1 MRTLFSSSIV
11 STLSS
16 LLFILI
22 LHVSLVSPLYGQA
35 VTSTPQEK
43 ELRAQQLMVQAMTQS
58 FLGYH
63 DKAIPIL
70 EEALKE
76 TPSSAT
82 INSALAESHEHLG
95 DFSSAIFYA
104 NQALQL
110 DRDEI
115 YFHRH
120 LIHLHIQSDDL
131 ENAEMQLESLL
142 ERFPRDSASLED
154 LVEIQSLLGKTRAAL
169 DTQNRLIEIE
179 GSQRSN
185 LEVKLHILKVLQE
198 WGQYESTLLALET
211 LVPQN
216 ISYKQELAL
225 FYISQNRPDD
235 AIKKLKEALVL
246 APSDPTLTSLLSRQY
261 EKAGNHA
268 EAEALFDTQN
278 ETAITDPDIGYQR
291 ALRLVT
297 TESESP
303 SSASTAKQLLHRVI
317 ELSPGHV
324 EATTLLGTL
333 LYEEGAFKEASP
345 LLKKAVEMN
354 PRAQDTWF
362 MATDAFYKSYDYPQ
376 ALLLAEESLLLFP
389 GQLPLLELSALAHVK
404 THDFES
410 ALKQFEE
417 YLHILDRNTPLSD
430 TESSLLKAVALA
442 YSGFAQGVLNQTTA
456 SDSLHSAALSLHP
469 DNAHVLSTTA
479 LSLAEQGRKLDEA
492 LKLAQQANK
501 IAPEDTGIMEIVG
514 RVYFKMQNL
523 QEAEQ
528 WLQKVVQSRMSS
540 PTTFEY
546 LGDLLL
552 EAGKP
557 TEAIASWKKS
567 IELYPDNP
575 IILEK
580 LRTHSN

>member
-1 MRTLFSSSIV
+1 MRTLFSSCIV
-11 STLSS
+11 SIRSS
-16 LLFILI
+16 LLLLFIL
-22 LHVSLVSPLYGQA
+22 HVTLASSLYGQA
-35 VTSTPQEK
+35 NSPQEK

-63 DKAIPIL
+63 DRAIPIL

-110 DRDEI
+110 DQDEI
-115 YFHRH
+115 HFHRH
-120 LIHLHIQSDDL
+120 LIHLHIQSDDI
-131 ENAEMQLESLL
+131 EHAGTLL
-142 ERFPRDSASLED
+142 TALLDRFPRDTASLED
-154 LVEIQSLLGKTRAAL
+154 LVEIQSLLGNTRAAL
-169 DTQNRLIEIE
+169 ETQNRLIEIE
-179 GSQRSN
+179 GAQRSN

-198 WGQYESTLLALET
+198 WDHYESTLLALET
-211 LVPQN
+211 LAPQN

-225 FYISQNRPDD
+225 FYTSQNRPED
-235 AIKKLKEALVL
+235 AIPKLKKALEL
-246 APSDPTLTSLLSRQY
+246 APADPTLTSLLSRQY
-261 EKAGNHA
+261 EKVGNHA
-268 EAEALFDTQN
+268 EAQALAEAQE
-278 ETAITDPDIGYQR
+278 ETAVTDPDIGYQR

-297 TESESP
+297 TDSESP
-303 SSASTAKQLLHRVI
+303 SSASTAKQLLRQVLD
-317 ELSPGHV
+317 LSPNHV
-324 EATTLLGTL
+324 DATTLLGTL

-345 LLKKAVEMN
+345 LLEKAVEMN
-354 PRAQDTWF
+354 PRAQDTWL
-362 MATDAFYKSYDYPQ
+362 MATDAFYRSYDYPQ

-389 GQLPLLELSALAHVK
+389 GQLPLLELSALAHLK
-404 THDFES
+404 THNYET
-410 ALKQFEE
+410 ALKQFGEF
-417 YLHILDRNTPLSD
+417 LQILDRNTPLSD
-430 TESSLLKAVALA
+430 VEASILKATALA
-442 YSGFAQGVLNQTTA
+442 YSGLAQGVLNQTIA
-456 SDSLHSAALSLHP
+456 SDSLHAAALSLHP
-469 DNAHVLSTTA
+469 DNPHVLSTTA
-479 LSLAEQGRKLDEA
+479 LSLAEQGRKLEEA
-492 LKLAQQANK
+492 LKFAQQANN
-501 IAPEDTGIMEIVG
+501 IAPEDTAIMEIVG

-528 WLQKVVQSRMSS
+528 WLQKVVQSQMSS

>member
-1 MRTLFSSSIV
+1 MRTLFSSCIV
-11 STLSS
+11 RTSSS
-16 LLFILI
+16 LLFIFI
-22 LHVSLVSPLYGQA
+22 LHLSLVSSLYGQA
-35 VTSTPQEK
+35 NTPTQQEK

-63 DKAIPIL
+63 DRAIPIF

-110 DRDEI
+110 DQDEI
-115 YFHRH
+115 HFHRH
-120 LIHLHIQSDDL
+120 LIHLHIQSDDI
-131 ENAEMQLESLL
+131 ERAETLL
-142 ERFPRDSASLED
+142 TGLLDRFPRDIASLED

-169 DTQNRLIEIE
+169 VTQNQLIEIE
-179 GSQRSN
+179 GSQRNN

-198 WGQYESTLLALET
+198 WNQYESTLLNLET
-211 LVPQN
+211 LSPQN
-216 ISYKQELAL
+216 IAYKQELAL
-225 FYISQNRPDD
+225 FFISQNRPED
-235 AIKKLKEALVL
+235 AIQKLKEALEI
-246 APSDPTLTSLLSRQY
+246 APSDPALTSLLSRQY

-268 EAEALFDTQN
+268 EAQALFEAQD
-278 ETAITDPDIGYQR
+278 ETTITDPDVAYQR

-297 TESESP
+297 EENDAP
-303 SSASTAKQLLHRVI
+303 SSAKQLLRRV
-317 ELSPGHV
+317 LDGYPDHV
-324 EATTLLGTL
+324 EANTLLGTL

-345 LLKKAVEMN
+345 FLKKAVEMN
-354 PRAQDTWF
+354 PRAQDTWL

-376 ALLLAEESLLLFP
+376 ALLMAEESLLLFP
-389 GQLPLLELSALAHVK
+389 GQLPLLELSALAHLK
-404 THDFES
+404 THNHET
-410 ALKQFEE
+410 ALTQFEE
-417 YLHILDRNTPLSD
+417 YLDILSRNSPLPD
-430 TESSLLKAVALA
+430 TESSVLKATALA
-442 YSGFAQGVLNQTTA
+442 YSGLAQGALSQSVA
-456 SDSLHSAALSLHP
+456 SDSLHAAALALHP
-469 DNAHVLSTTA
+469 DNEHVLSTTA
-479 LSLAEQGRKLDEA
+479 LSMAEQGKKLDEA
-492 LKLAQQANK
+492 LKYVLQANT
-501 IAPEDTGIMEIVG
+501 IAPEDPGIMEIVG

-523 QEAEQ
+523 QESEQ

>member
-1 MRTLFSSSIV
+1 
-11 STLSS
+11 
-16 LLFILI
+16 
-22 LHVSLVSPLYGQA
+22 
-35 VTSTPQEK
+35 
-43 ELRAQQLMVQAMTQS
+43 MTQS

-63 DKAIPIL
+63 DRAIPIF

-110 DRDEI
+110 DQDEI
-115 YFHRH
+115 HFHRH
-120 LIHLHIQSDDL
+120 LIHLHIQSDDI
-131 ENAEMQLESLL
+131 ERAETLL
-142 ERFPRDSASLED
+142 TGLLDRFPRDIASLED

-169 DTQNRLIEIE
+169 VTQNQLIEIE
-179 GSQRSN
+179 GSQRNN

-198 WGQYESTLLALET
+198 WNQYESTLLNLET
-211 LVPQN
+211 LSPQN
-216 ISYKQELAL
+216 IAYKQELAL
-225 FYISQNRPDD
+225 FFISQNRPED
-235 AIKKLKEALVL
+235 AIQKLKEALEI
-246 APSDPTLTSLLSRQY
+246 APSDPALTSLLSRQY

-268 EAEALFDTQN
+268 EAQALFEAQD
-278 ETAITDPDIGYQR
+278 ETTITDPDVAYQR

-297 TESESP
+297 EENDAP
-303 SSASTAKQLLHRVI
+303 SSAKQLLRRV
-317 ELSPGHV
+317 LDGYPDHV
-324 EATTLLGTL
+324 EANTLLGTL

-345 LLKKAVEMN
+345 FLKKAVEMN
-354 PRAQDTWF
+354 PRAQDTWL

-376 ALLLAEESLLLFP
+376 ALLMAEESLLLFP
-389 GQLPLLELSALAHVK
+389 GQLPLLELSALAHLK
-404 THDFES
+404 THNHET
-410 ALKQFEE
+410 ALTQFEE
-417 YLHILDRNTPLSD
+417 YLDILSRNSPLPD
-430 TESSLLKAVALA
+430 TESSVLKATALA
-442 YSGFAQGVLNQTTA
+442 YSGLAQGALSQSVA
-456 SDSLHSAALSLHP
+456 SDSLHAAALALHP
-469 DNAHVLSTTA
+469 DNEHVLSTTA
-479 LSLAEQGRKLDEA
+479 LSMAEQGKKLDEA
-492 LKLAQQANK
+492 LKYVLQANT
-501 IAPEDTGIMEIVG
+501 IAPEDPGIMEIVG

-523 QEAEQ
+523 QESEQ

>member
-1 MRTLFSSSIV
+1 
-11 STLSS
+11 
-16 LLFILI
+16 
-22 LHVSLVSPLYGQA
+22 
-35 VTSTPQEK
+35 
-43 ELRAQQLMVQAMTQS
+43 MVQAMTQS

-63 DKAIPIL
+63 DRAIPIL

-110 DRDEI
+110 DQNEI
-115 YFHRH
+115 HFHRH

-131 ENAEMQLESLL
+131 EHAETLL
-142 ERFPRDSASLED
+142 AGLLDRFPRDTASLED
-154 LVEIQSLLGKTRAAL
+154 LVEIQSLLGRTRAAL
-169 DTQNRLIEIE
+169 ETQNRLIEIE
-179 GSQRSN
+179 GSRRNN

-198 WGQYESTLLALET
+198 WDQYESTLLALET
-211 LVPQN
+211 LAPQN

-225 FYISQNRPDD
+225 FFTSQNRPED
-235 AIKKLKEALVL
+235 AIQKLKEALEL

-261 EKAGNHA
+261 ERVGNHA
-268 EAEALFDTQN
+268 EAEALFEAQN
-278 ETAITDPDIGYQR
+278 ETEITDPDAGYQR

-297 TESESP
+297 AESDSP
-303 SSASTAKQLLHRVI
+303 TSAATAKQLLRRVL
-317 ELSPGHV
+317 ELSPNHV

-354 PRAQDTWF
+354 PRAQDTWL
-362 MATDAFYKSYDYPQ
+362 MATDAFYKSYDYPE
-376 ALLLAEESLLLFP
+376 ALLMAEESLLLFP
-389 GQLPLLELSALAHVK
+389 GQLPLLELSALAHLK
-404 THDFES
+404 THDYET
-410 ALKQFEE
+410 ALKQLEE
-417 YLHILDRNTPLSD
+417 YLQILDRNPPLSGSD
-430 TESSLLKAVALA
+430 ASLLKATALA
-442 YSGFAQGVLNQTTA
+442 YSGFAQGVLSQTAA
-456 SDSLHSAALSLHP
+456 SDSLHAAALSLHA
-469 DNAHVLSTTA
+469 DNAQVLSTTA

-492 LKLAQQANK
+492 LKFAQQANNM
-501 IAPEDTGIMEIVG
+501 APEDTGIMEIVG

-528 WLQKVVQSRMSS
+528 WLQKVIQSRMSS

-557 TEAIASWKKS
+557 SEAIASWKKS